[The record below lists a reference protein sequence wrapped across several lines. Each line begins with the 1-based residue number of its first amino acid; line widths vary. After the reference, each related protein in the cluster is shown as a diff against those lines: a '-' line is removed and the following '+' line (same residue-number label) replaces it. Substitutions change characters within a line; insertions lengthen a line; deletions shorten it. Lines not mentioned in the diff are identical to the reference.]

1 MKVKIVTDSGSDL
14 PKSII
19 EKYDISVLPLCV
31 YLDNKEYEDDVTIHS
46 MDVMKH
52 MEAGK
57 HPHTGQ
63 VPYSRYYDVF
73 SKFAKDN
80 TSMIYISFSSGLSG
94 TIGTAELV
102 VKDLKVIYPKLDITI
117 VDSKCATL
125 GQGLLVMEAA
135 KMAEMNKTTSEIS
148 DWIESNKSQVEHIYT
163 IPDLKYLYR
172 GGRLNK
178 TQYTFGSALKINVLL
193 GVEDG
198 KIIPKTKVRGN
209 RKAQRKML
217 DYVVEKVK
225 PECEIIFI
233 NHGNDYDTAKKLEEQ
248 LRAELEVEEIIICNV
263 GCAIGVHTGPGF
275 VGMFFWGKEIS

>member
-19 EKYDISVLPLCV
+19 GRYDISVLPLCV
-31 YLDNKEYEDDVTIHS
+31 YLDNNEYEDDITIHS

-52 MEAGK
+52 MESGK

-63 VPYSRYYDVF
+63 VPYSKYYEVF
-73 SKFAKDN
+73 SKYAKEN

-94 TIGTAELV
+94 TIGTAQLV
-102 VKDLKVIYPKLDITI
+102 VKDLKAIYPKFDITI

-135 KMAEMNKTTSEIS
+135 KMAENNKLSSEIS
-148 DWIESNKSQVEHIYT
+148 QWIESNKAQIEHIYS
-163 IPDLKYLYR
+163 IPDLKYLYH
-172 GGRLNK
+172 GGRLTK
-178 TQYTFGSALKINVLL
+178 AQYSIGAALKINVLL
-193 GVEDG
+193 GLEDG
-198 KIIPKTKVRGN
+198 KITPKTKVRGTK
-209 RKAQRKML
+209 KAHRKML
-217 DYVVEKVK
+217 DYVVEKAK
-225 PECEIIFI
+225 PEGEIVFI

-248 LRAELEVEEIIICNV
+248 LRTELEVEEIIICNV

-275 VGMFFWGKEIS
+275 VGMFFWGKEI